1 VLEDI
6 EEELPLFQERSGTKP
21 AAPFSLE
28 RLRQG
33 VIRADRTSAARMTKI
48 CGKGE

>member
-6 EEELPLFQERSGTKP
+6 EEELPLFKERSGTKP

-28 RLRQG
+28 RLRKG
-33 VIRADRTSAARMTKI
+33 AIRADRASAARTTKMRR
-48 CGKGE
+48 KGE